1 MTKSVYFTH
10 TSMNTTLPINFSR
23 RELMKDNF
31 EFRNRPPPLW
41 YYAAAAALIAMFF
54 IGLTGNLPGMGG
66 FLG

>member
-1 MTKSVYFTH
+1 
-10 TSMNTTLPINFSR
+10 
-23 RELMKDNF
+23 MKDNF

-66 FLG
+66 LLG

>member
-1 MTKSVYFTH
+1 M
-10 TSMNTTLPINFSR
+10 
-23 RELMKDNF
+23 NF

-41 YYAAAAALIAMFF
+41 YYAAAAALIAMFI